1 MPGIPILAAIV
12 SVAAPELIAAAGAAI
27 LETVGAT
34 AIAGEI
40 GLSAATVGSAALGA
54 AGTIASGGSAEDAL
68 KSAVLSGVG
77 SAAGSAAVGASGLTG
92 TAGSALGGAVSG
104 GTQAALTGKDVGQ
117 AALRSGLSSG
127 LTSGIKQGLDVLNPP
142 TARELQELSLRGGAN
157 QPPSMPE
164 SIDLSPERDWEA
176 VAREQAGKDGRPEDW
191 TAEDAQREASRQAG
205 AENREYSRQ
214 VESFALGTEPSK
226 SKSTNKELAGILSK
240 GLTTSLFSK
249 PSGSTGGKTPA
260 KSTTI
265 GGAVGASPMAFG
277 AADVLGVDTTPGE
290 VESKKRAGTEEY
302 PWGEPTGTSALKQ
315 GLGI

>member
-1 MPGIPILAAIV
+1 MPAIPVLAAIAA
-12 SVAAPELIAAAGAAI
+12 VAAPELIAAAGAAI
-27 LETVGAT
+27 LETVGAS

-104 GTQAALTGKDVGQ
+104 GTQAALTGKNVGQ
-117 AALRSGLSSG
+117 AALKGGLASG

-142 TARELQELSLRGGAN
+142 TARELQNYSLSSGKTGLGLNPNAKGETGLTASFDSTAPVFN
-157 QPPSMPE
+157 EDGTVDYSFSGVQTPSGEGLKASIPSGSSLNYQP
-164 SIDLSPERDWEA
+164 D
-176 VAREQAGKDGRPEDW
+176 
-191 TAEDAQREASRQAG
+191 
-205 AENREYSRQ
+205 
-214 VESFALGTEPSK
+214 
-226 SKSTNKELAGILSK
+226 STNKELSKILSK
-240 GLTTSLFSK
+240 GLMTNFASK
-249 PSGSTGGKTPA
+249 PSGSTGGTTPA

-265 GGAVGASPMAFG
+265 GGAIGASPMAFG

-290 VESKKRAGTEEY
+290 VASKKRAGTEEY